1 MNLLVKNKIPPTPS
15 PAQKCYEIKVL
26 NSFTLVI
33 DLSTTINAT
42 VFQILHIRSTRLN
55 RKIDRMFL
63 QTFFDNRYF
72 KVTLYIKGIR
82 YEKQTT
88 HTRYDIRAQK
98 GWNICVHYITNNQ
111 IMYMHG

>member
-1 MNLLVKNKIPPTPS
+1 MLLDKSLEFIHTYNRS
-15 PAQKCYEIKVL
+15 L
-26 NSFTLVI
+26 NN
-33 DLSTTINAT
+33 DYNAT

-55 RKIDRMFL
+55 RKIDRKFL
-63 QTFFDNRYF
+63 QTLFDNKYF